1 MLLIIDHKEVCM
13 RQERVNV
20 WNANEYDYP
29 ASYGFIPNIHTYL
42 HEDKARPAILVIPGG
57 GYWFVSCREGEI
69 VAKEF
74 YDRGYNTF
82 VLTYTV
88 NLLDMHP
95 LKMQALR
102 DAARALRIIR
112 AGADEYQVIPD
123 KIAVLGFSAGGHLAA
138 SLCNHH
144 EDVSETRYDLETI
157 SARPD
162 AAILAYPVI
171 STGGY
176 AHEGTIRALLGYTCE
191 EAEGALL
198 GETLPGCKT
207 RSDELNYMSLEKQVT
222 IDTPP
227 TFLFTTAEDL
237 TVPPENSFMYLTA
250 LRANGIRSGFH
261 YFSVGRHGLSLAN
274 ETWATYRT
282 NDSYTYEQV
291 FAITKAALDGRL
303 PVPDPVKKELLEN
316 SHFGSGVM
324 TRDDFPVPEVTEW
337 PEMADHF
344 LKTLEFVHE

>member
-1 MLLIIDHKEVCM
+1 M
-13 RQERVNV
+13 
-20 WNANEYDYP
+20 
-29 ASYGFIPNIHTYL
+29 
-42 HEDKARPAILVIPGG
+42 
-57 GYWFVSCREGEI
+57 
-69 VAKEF
+69 
-74 YDRGYNTF
+74 
-82 VLTYTV
+82 LTYTV

-102 DAARALRIIR
+102 DAARAMRIIR
-112 AGADEYQVIPD
+112 AGAQDYQVIPD
-123 KIAVLGFSAGGHLAA
+123 KIAVIGFSAGGHLAA

-144 EDVSETRYDLETI
+144 GDVSETRYNLETV

-176 AHEGTIRALLGYTCE
+176 AHAGTIRALLGYTCE

-198 GETLPGCKT
+198 GEALPGC
-207 RSDELNYMSLEKQVT
+207 DM
-222 IDTPP
+222 
-227 TFLFTTAEDL
+227 

-344 LKTLEFVHE
+344 LQSLEFARE